1 MISASEP
8 TATLSSW
15 LVFSPSR
22 DAQRHTARHR
32 SSACW
37 EAVVARLR
45 DLAPYSAI
53 LIVPGGSLMV
63 LLLWLYHRQKRA
75 ALDPNS
81 F

>member
-22 DAQRHTARHR
+22 DAQRSTARHR
-32 SSACW
+32 SSAYW
-37 EAVVARLR
+37 EAVVAKLR

-63 LLLWLYHRQKRA
+63 LLLWLYRRQKRA
-75 ALDPNS
+75 AFLAAR
-81 F
+81 